1 MIESD
6 AQSRLKVTGWPGAA
20 VEVPTVLAWDVVE
33 VREVGR
39 DWWIE
44 YDFFGRST
52 RDVVLPVDTY
62 LREALD
68 VDFADVEAL
77 ADFGAQFGILGWW
90 HEEEMWWPGLPRQ
103 ARTPVN
109 SPDTDMAWLND
120 LIQACK
126 GQRLLPWADPSD
138 VDYVDYVEADPRP
151 NPFTGV
157 IHADEVRLYLSFI
170 HDMVSLWRCVRGGIG
185 LAEVAAGWSNRVYA
199 APTEYDDVPVVL
211 ADFLNPAL
219 AAQSLR
225 IEVVN
230 PDDIGKTP
238 SVEWGRPPLNTYQA
252 LCSQLRN
259 DIAMNSEYYICANEP
274 CRRLFSKY
282 RPRDTETIT
291 RLKAGSRYC
300 SPSCGEAQKA
310 REFRQSR
317 SAGRPTAPYKRRPP
331 IKANGIRPD

>member
-1 MIESD
+1 MTKGD
-6 AQSRLKVTGWPGAA
+6 AQSRLKVTGWPAGA
-20 VEVPTVLAWDVVE
+20 VDVPTVPAWDVVE

-39 DWWIE
+39 DSWIE
-44 YDFFGRST
+44 YDFMGWSERE
-52 RDVVLPVDTY
+52 VVLPVDTY

-68 VDFADVEAL
+68 VDFADAGAL

-109 SPDTDMAWLND
+109 SPGPDMAWLND
-120 LIQACK
+120 LMQACK

-138 VDYVDYVEADPRP
+138 VDYVTVDPRP

-170 HDMVSLWRCVRGGIG
+170 RDMVSLWRCVRGEIG
-185 LAEVAAGWSNRVYA
+185 LAELAAGWTNRIYA
-199 APTEYDDVPVVL
+199 SPTEYDAVAEVL

-225 IEVVN
+225 IEVIDTN
-230 PDDIGKTP
+230 DTGKKP
-238 SVEWGRPPLNTYQA
+238 SVEWGLPILNSYQA

-259 DIAMNSEYYICANEP
+259 DIAMNSEYYICANKP

-317 SAGRPTAPYKRRPP
+317 SAGRPTTPYKRRPP
-331 IKANGIRPD
+331 IKAKGFESD